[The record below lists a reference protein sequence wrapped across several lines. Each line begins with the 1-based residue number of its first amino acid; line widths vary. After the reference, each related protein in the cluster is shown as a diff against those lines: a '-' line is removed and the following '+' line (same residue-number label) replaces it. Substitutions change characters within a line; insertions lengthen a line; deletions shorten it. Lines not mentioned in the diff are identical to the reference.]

1 MLCKS
6 YMDYHFYHLNVVI
19 KASQRLIQQ
28 PLTCLCVFYLKD
40 TDTKGRFSSPVL
52 DVTEKQLIIERNQ
65 TLQLN
70 CR

>member
-1 MLCKS
+1 MG
-6 YMDYHFYHLNVVI
+6 YHFYHLNVVI
-19 KASQRLIQQ
+19 QCQSLKPHNIIQQ
-28 PLTCLCVFYLKD
+28 PLTYFCVFHLKD